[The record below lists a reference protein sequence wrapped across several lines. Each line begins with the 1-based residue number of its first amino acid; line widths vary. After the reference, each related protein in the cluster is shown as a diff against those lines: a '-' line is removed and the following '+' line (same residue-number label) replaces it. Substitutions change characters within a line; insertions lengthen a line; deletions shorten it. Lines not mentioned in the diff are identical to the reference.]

1 MAENPKHRW
10 VTIDQLCV
18 GLFVPLDLSWFD
30 HDFSRSSFKIKSDE
44 QIAAIRSLG
53 LERIRIDLDRSD
65 CQPQPRRLDAEPAAA
80 PAEAVAPSAAVLAK
94 RARIDRI
101 NLQRAAVV
109 DCEKKFLRAGVTFLD
124 LQNEPEINI
133 GTSLKPSQLTRE
145 VHEYLNP
152 RKRMSYYFD
161 LPKKDGPARA

>member
-1 MAENPKHRW
+1 M
-10 VTIDQLCV
+10 
-18 GLFVPLDLSWFD
+18 
-30 HDFSRSSFKIKSDE
+30 
-44 QIAAIRSLG
+44 
-53 LERIRIDLDRSD
+53 
-65 CQPQPRRLDAEPAAA
+65 
-80 PAEAVAPSAAVLAK
+80 
-94 RARIDRI
+94 
-101 NLQRAAVV
+101 
-109 DCEKKFLRAGVTFLD
+109 RAGVTFLD

>member
-1 MAENPKHRW
+1 MAENPKHRR

-44 QIAAIRSLG
+44 QI
-53 LERIRIDLDRSD
+53 
-65 CQPQPRRLDAEPAAA
+65 
-80 PAEAVAPSAAVLAK
+80 AAVLAK

>member
-53 LERIRIDLDRSD
+53 L
-65 CQPQPRRLDAEPAAA
+65 
-80 PAEAVAPSAAVLAK
+80 APSAAVLAK

-133 GTSLKPSQLTRE
+133 GTSLKPTQLTRE